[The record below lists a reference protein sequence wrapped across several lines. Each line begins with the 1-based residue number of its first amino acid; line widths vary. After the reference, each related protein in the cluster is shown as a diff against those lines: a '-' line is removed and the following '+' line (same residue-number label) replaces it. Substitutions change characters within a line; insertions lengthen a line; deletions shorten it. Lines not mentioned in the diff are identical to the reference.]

1 MNDREVLIS
10 VLVDGSIEIEN
21 TEEGT
26 DLGEKHMILVV
37 YFLGLMC
44 LS

>member
-26 DLGEKHMILVV
+26 DLGEKRMILVV